1 MNLARAHFASE
12 LLKPIPK
19 TPKCSTIKN
28 FVDSITRDQNNA
40 RKDSTNNHLHTI
52 GVPKTNPSAIPWTL
66 NVRKERKLSSSK
78 VLLSNL
84 ITPEAQI
91 GGSGSLQ
98 PHCFQDEISD
108 NG

>member
-1 MNLARAHFASE
+1 MNLARPHFASE

-28 FVDSITRDQNNA
+28 FVGSITRDQNNA

-52 GVPKTNPSAIPWTL
+52 GVPKTNPSAIPRTM
-66 NVRKERKLSSSK
+66 NVRKESSLHQRYFSPISVHMRHK
-78 VLLSNL
+78 
-84 ITPEAQI
+84 

-98 PHCFQDEISD
+98 PHSFQDEISD